1 MESTNS
7 RVAQRKYILAFL
19 ALVLAALALK
29 FLYLHTAESAY
40 NAEELPLA
48 AMGLV
53 GGAEALTNVASTR
66 LYGTSYITTAIALK
80 LFGFSVFALKAPNI
94 AFFFLTLG
102 FLWWTA
108 RRYLVRLNQWY
119 VFLPS
124 ALLCLGPPVIQMWS
138 MKNRGGF
145 IENIF
150 ALTVCLGICAYSTDG
165 RLSAQ
170 RKLLLGVVV
179 GLAVWSQPIGIIWG
193 SVLFAYVV
201 LAHLHHSLKEAAKAT
216 TMLGGGFLLG
226 VLPLV
231 ALNFLFRFNTAR
243 IIEGGEM
250 PGGVD
255 LGYGGR
261 LQQMLVDGVPR
272 LLGLKEQWNPD
283 WILPSFAAWPL
294 YVVFVLPALIASV
307 GAISH
312 AIRTRRFT
320 FDMVI
325 VLVGVAVIAANVISS
340 WGNFQSEPRRLL
352 LLYIPFAL
360 LTARGLARSPKAAVL
375 YFCVWVAFSSWAN
388 YAYVSKHP
396 DGFSHR
402 LYRPLGQLAGLLEK
416 EEIQGVY
423 SDVWTGSRVTFASE
437 GHIPWF
443 RSGYV
448 PTSYGF
454 IGDELLSSDEA
465 MLFNPVVPNG
475 SSGRKRFLDDV
486 QRAGINCVERKI
498 MGVSVIYDCSREF
511 EFSDLSLV
519 RQPRTGVVGEI
530 AMEFDASDNRV
541 VVSAGIRSN
550 GTIVSNGA
558 GYLVYGPY
566 VPLTGGKYT
575 VQLQGTSR
583 GPFTLDVASAL
594 GRKVHAR
601 TTHGGWLSE
610 RGNLIEL
617 DFELEHPVD
626 DLEIRVSLPAS
637 TAMELVSYRVI
648 HR

>member
-1 MESTNS
+1 MPAINLRAIRIPS
-7 RVAQRKYILAFL
+7 A
-19 ALVLAALALK
+19 LAAMAIVLLGIALK
-29 FLYLHTAESAY
+29 LVYLDTAESSY
-40 NAEELPLA
+40 NSEELPLA

-80 LFGFSVFALKAPNI
+80 LFGFSVFGLKAPNI

-119 VFLPS
+119 VLLPS

-193 SVLFAYVV
+193 SVLFAYIV
-201 LAHLHHSLKEAAKAT
+201 LAHLHHSLKEGAKAT
-216 TMLGGGFLLG
+216 MTLGGGFLLG

-231 ALNFLFRFNTAR
+231 SLNFLFRFNTAR
-243 IIEGGEM
+243 VIEGGEM

-261 LQQMLVDGVPR
+261 FQQILVDGVPR

-283 WILPSFAAWPL
+283 WILPSSAAWPL
-294 YVVFVLPALIASV
+294 YFVFVLPALIAS
-307 GAISH
+307 GRTISH

-320 FDMVI
+320 FDMAI
-325 VLVGVAVIAANVISS
+325 VLVGVAVIAANVLSS

-360 LTARGLARSPKAAVL
+360 LTARGLARSPKAAAL
-375 YFCVWVAFSSWAN
+375 YFCVWVGFSSWAN

-402 LYRPLGQLAGLLEK
+402 LYRPLGQLAELLER
-416 EEIQGVY
+416 EEIQGIY
-423 SDVWTGSRVTFASE
+423 SDVWTGGRVTFASE

-454 IGDELLSSDEA
+454 VGDELLSSDEA
-465 MLFNPVVPNG
+465 MLFNPVVPSG
-475 SSGRKRFLDDV
+475 SSGRKRFLEDV
-486 QRAGINCVERKI
+486 QRAGINCVEQKI
-498 MGVSVIYDCSREF
+498 MGISVIYDCSREF
-511 EFSDLSLV
+511 EFSDLSLA

-530 AMEFDASDNRV
+530 AMEFDGSDNRV
-541 VVSAGIRSN
+541 VVSAGTRSN
-550 GTIVSNGA
+550 GKIFSNGP
-558 GYLVYGPY
+558 GYLIYGPY
-566 VPLTGGKYT
+566 VPLTVGKYT

-583 GPFTLDVASAL
+583 GSFTLDVASAH
-594 GRKVHAR
+594 GKEVHAR
-601 TTHGGWLSE
+601 TTHGGWVNE
-610 RGNLIEL
+610 RGDLIEL

-626 DLEIRVSLPAS
+626 DLEVRVSVPAS
-637 TAMELVSYRVI
+637 TAMELMSYRVI